1 MVKFLARV
9 ISVYTGVCWV
19 HICVESWVVKLWY
32 EHSVLTPGCVG
43 YTFGLS
49 GKVLAQAFSNYTGW
63 CWVKVW
69 VDSWVV
75 KFWQFWAG
83 FILLGKASEYKTKN
97 FTLPVGD
104 VFCCGIFFYCF
115 IV

>member
-9 ISVYTGVCWV
+9 ISVYTELCWV

-32 EHSVLTPGCVG
+32 EHSVLTQGCVG

-69 VDSWVV
+69 VEYWVV
-75 KFWQFWAG
+75 KFCQLWAG
-83 FILLGKASEYKTKN
+83 FIL
-97 FTLPVGD
+97 
-104 VFCCGIFFYCF
+104 
-115 IV
+115 